1 MKRSKVLIRSRGLA
15 LDVSRCMGQ
24 GCKDKNHCERHTQLK
39 KDKADDRVPVTTGLI
54 DDSGRCRMRIGLD

>member
-1 MKRSKVLIRSRGLA
+1 MKKSRLLMRSRGLA
-15 LDVSRCMGQ
+15 LDVSRCQGQ
-24 GCKDKNHCERHTQLK
+24 GCRDKHGCMRHTQLK